1 MHVKAP
7 GTRLCAW
14 ETQEGFVVDNTISVI
29 VTIMDVVT
37 V

>member
-1 MHVKAP
+1 MYVKAP

-14 ETQEGFVVDNTISVI
+14 ETQDGFVVDNTISVI
-29 VTIMDVVT
+29 IMIVAVVT